1 MKLEIKNLSKTYSN
15 GVQALKNVNL
25 TIPNGLF
32 GLLGPNG
39 AGKSS
44 LMRTIATLQEPD
56 SGTIQMDELNVLTEK
71 HQMRQQ
77 LGYLPQEF
85 GTYTNVTAAEL
96 LDHIA
101 VLKGITDTKIRKALT
116 TRLLKQTNL
125 FDARNKKLG
134 SYSGGMKQR
143 FGVAQALL
151 GSPKIL
157 IVDEPTAGLD
167 PAERKRFLNMLSE
180 VGEQVIVIL
189 STHIVDDV
197 QEICSNMSIIDKG
210 EVKYAGKPNEAMEL
224 LHGKVWKKSIT
235 KGEEKQFNEN
245 YKVLSSRLSD
255 GMVEIH
261 IYSENNPGAFEST
274 APDLEDV
281 YFAAIKNCL
290 TITQ

>member
-1 MKLEIKNLSKTYSN
+1 MKLTIENLSKTYPN
-15 GVQALKNVNL
+15 GVQALKNVDL
-25 TIPNGLF
+25 TIPGGLF

-39 AGKSS
+39 AGKST

-56 SGTIQMDELNVLTEK
+56 CGSIHLDELDVLTEK
-71 HQMRQQ
+71 HQVRQM

-85 GTYTNVTAAEL
+85 GTYSNVSAAEL

-101 VLKGITDTKIRKALT
+101 VLKGITDKKIRKVLVN
-116 TRLLKQTNL
+116 RLLQQTNL
-125 FDARNKKLG
+125 FDVRNKKLG

-151 GSPKIL
+151 ANPKIL

-180 VGEQVIVIL
+180 IGEQVIVIL

-197 QEICSNMSIIDKG
+197 EEICTSMSIIDKG
-210 EVKYAGKPNEAMEL
+210 EVKYTGVPHQAIEL
-224 LHGKVWKKSIT
+224 LKGKVWKKSIT
-235 KGEEKQFNEN
+235 KGEESEYNEN
-245 YKVLSSRLSD
+245 FSVLSSRLTE
-255 GMVEIH
+255 GMIEIH
-261 IYSENNPGAFEST
+261 VFSEKSPGVFEQT
-274 APDLEDV
+274 RPDLEDV

-290 TITQ
+290 PAAN